1 MMETDENDRIVVIA
15 YQTVTCA
22 ASSVSNWVLS
32 SRQLTFFYAFLS
44 SFVAAPV
51 SVPNS
56 SKIQNT
62 AAVASLNN
70 PRQTKTPPASPV
82 PPPDRLPS
90 SNPEFGSPSPRPG
103 LRLLPS
109 VLTVDLGVLSQRVLG
124 TISICWPSHNLSS
137 AKSRQ
142 GDSQFGF

>member
-22 ASSVSNWVLS
+22 ASSVSNWVLP
-32 SRQLTFFYAFLS
+32 SRQLAFFYAFLS
-44 SFVAAPV
+44 SFVASPV

-70 PRQTKTPPASPV
+70 PPSNQNATSIASAPARQATFVESRVRKPESTTRVA
-82 PPPDRLPS
+82 PS
-90 SNPEFGSPSPRPG
+90 AVCFP
-103 LRLLPS
+103 PS
-109 VLTVDLGVLSQRVLG
+109 VLTADLGFLKHSPAYARKQ
-124 TISICWPSHNLSS
+124 TS
-137 AKSRQ
+137 A
-142 GDSQFGF
+142 GIPNCVPN